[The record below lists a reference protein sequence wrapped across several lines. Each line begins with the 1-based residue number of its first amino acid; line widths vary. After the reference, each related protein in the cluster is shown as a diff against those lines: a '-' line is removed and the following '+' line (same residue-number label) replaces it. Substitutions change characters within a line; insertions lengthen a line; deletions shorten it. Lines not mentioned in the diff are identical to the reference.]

1 MSSQLPHWAIEFREF
16 VSEMHFLRI
25 NELLFVAEKAQQS
38 EFKIWTNFL
47 ERIEDES
54 ELSKMLRRMNGRAEI
69 DQIVSVKVTMN
80 RYLMDHQH
88 IGKLEVHNPLTMAFD
103 IIGTSMLRTAYH
115 GMVLFEGELAL
126 KMALLNKH
134 YLLLAVLCGKIINY
148 FEQQLTDDKNEDKM
162 AKLGN
167 YWKLFKRN
175 LESFKANEEMD
186 AMKQLLIKSRQLL
199 DYLRDQFGEQ
209 KLSSKWL
216 MIVQRMEM
224 IFFEEFYEESDEFRN
239 YFEMNINTA
248 MPMLT
253 KVFAVAETKNIKT
266 CFLI

>member
-1 MSSQLPHWAIEFREF
+1 
-16 VSEMHFLRI
+16 
-25 NELLFVAEKAQQS
+25 
-38 EFKIWTNFL
+38 
-47 ERIEDES
+47 
-54 ELSKMLRRMNGRAEI
+54 
-69 DQIVSVKVTMN
+69 
-80 RYLMDHQH
+80 
-88 IGKLEVHNPLTMAFD
+88 
-103 IIGTSMLRTAYH
+103 MLRTAYR

-162 AKLGN
+162 AKLGK

-175 LESFKANEEMD
+175 LESFKANKELD
-186 AMKQLLIKSRQLL
+186 SMKGLLIKLRQLL

-209 KLSSKWL
+209 KLSSKWQ

-224 IFFEEFYEESDEFRN
+224 IFFEEFYEESDEFRKHFQRN
-239 YFEMNINTA
+239 KNTA

-253 KVFAVAETKNIKT
+253 KVFAFAEEKWGIISPHFWALEKLTNEMDEMSMTQNEQKASLLIKCPSKIIPLEMLQELDLKET
-266 CFLI
+266 DEGK